1 MTFNEFKNNVEQ
13 WAAERGIYD
22 HSTVQAQALKAISE
36 AGELADAV
44 IKNDH
49 LALVDAIGDVAV
61 CLVNVAAMSGIEVAV
76 LDAGVTERDAKVA
89 AVAICLSVAEVAD
102 CALSA
107 PECNEDLDH
116 AIHLALALMRVLA
129 MSEGTT
135 LEACCDAAWDEIK
148 DRKGRMVAGGAFVK
162 DEDDSVSDL
171 AAFAGGGK

>member
-1 MTFNEFKNNVEQ
+1 MTFQEFKENVEQ
-13 WAAERGIYD
+13 WAQDRGIYE
-22 HSTVQAQALKAISE
+22 HSTALAQALKAVSE

-61 CLVNVAAMSGIEVAV
+61 CLVNVAAMSGIEVVV
-76 LDAGVTERDAKVA
+76 LESGVTEFDAKES
-89 AVAICLSVAEVAD
+89 AVAICRSVAEAAD

-107 PECNEDLDH
+107 PGCNERMDQ
-116 AIHLALALMRVLA
+116 AIHLALAVMRVLA

-148 DRKGRMVAGGAFVK
+148 DRKGSMVTGGAFVK
-162 DEDDSVSDL
+162 EE
-171 AAFAGGGK
+171 GQ